1 MNSRFYQNIELTCT
15 AIAWRHSFS
24 FHFFSEG
31 KLSILLSILTVV
43 GYIFKGKCSQ
53 KPDLVSQSGCKQN
66 CHFNIPHISHI
77 FFPKMYLKMLSEI
90 HFEIPAKG
98 WICFWKSISFP
109 LRFFWLFSRELLFF
123 GNILLLFVPQ
133 QPPRHCIVARCFLSN
148 RHCWFFSPIV
158 QI

>member
-1 MNSRFYQNIELTCT
+1 MRHFWGIFGHIL
-15 AIAWRHSFS
+15 AIIIKALFVVITM
-24 FHFFSEG
+24 FLV
-31 KLSILLSILTVV
+31 KVKSILMVV
-43 GYIFKGKCSQ
+43 GYTFKGGCSQ
-53 KPDLVSQSGCKQN
+53 EPDLVSQSGSKQN
-66 CHFNIPHISHI
+66 CHFKIPYIS
-77 FFPKMYLKMLSEI
+77 FFLPKIYLLYGI
-90 HFEIPAKG
+90 NFEILAKG

-133 QPPRHCIVARCFLSN
+133 QPPRHIVLRCFLLN